1 MREAYRCPFCGAE
14 FESFWSCLE
23 HIEEYHG
30 ESVEDDPLWEEC
42 MDALHAGE
50 TYPLIEAGY
59 VEVVLRE
66 EE

>member
-1 MREAYRCPFCGAE
+1 
-14 FESFWSCLE
+14 
-23 HIEEYHG
+23 
-30 ESVEDDPLWEEC
+30 VEDDPLWEEC